1 MEMFIGIVLLCLSLM
16 VNFKD
21 RITLFVLME
30 TSFIVLAIKKVI
42 LFSFE
47 RCNDIHE
54 KKDIAMVTIKPKD
67 NIFKLKWHYWQV
79 RFEGEICNASL

>member
-1 MEMFIGIVLLCLSLM
+1 MFIGNVLLCLSLM

-30 TSFIVLAIKKVI
+30 TSFIALAVKKII

-67 NIFKLKWHYWQV
+67 NNIFKLKWHYWQV
-79 RFEGEICNASL
+79 RFEGEICSASL